1 VRVSILFAHAAR
13 DSFCHATLE
22 AFLRGLR
29 ESKHEY
35 EVADLYRMAFVPTLD
50 ELAFARERPHGVE
63 STVPAD
69 AAAQQAC
76 MRRSD
81 ALALVFPL
89 W

>member
-50 ELAFARERPHGVE
+50 ELAFARERR
-63 STVPAD
+63 TVSSLLCPR
-69 AAAQQAC
+69 
-76 MRRSD
+76 MPPLSR
-81 ALALVFPL
+81 LA
-89 W
+89 